1 MSDEQLLRVKKMTL
15 ETEDDRICVGLIPTG
30 IELKRVWL
38 DLTEPGFYIRPK
50 C

>member
-1 MSDEQLLRVKKMTL
+1 MSDEQLLRLKKMTL
-15 ETEDDRICVGLIPTG
+15 ETEDDRICAGLIPTG
-30 IELKRVWL
+30 IKLKRVWL